1 MRELEEKSESLE
13 REIILENAKNSS
25 KLTREMIIDYYKE
38 ALRQEPLML
47 ITLLVKEITLFN
59 DKMVIQFNTPTET
72 SPDESR
78 GFDLYSDNV
87 KYPVYIMKKKIPVM
101 IDFELIIKV

>member
-1 MRELEEKSESLE
+1 
-13 REIILENAKNSS
+13 
-25 KLTREMIIDYYKE
+25 MIIDYYKD

-59 DKMVIQFNTPTET
+59 DKMVIQFNTPTEI
-72 SPDESR
+72 SLDGSR
-78 GFDLYSDNV
+78 GFNLFRDNV

-101 IDFELIIKV
+101 IDFELTIKI